1 MNVDEWEYEDS
12 GEGSSFLATLPA
24 MISQRKLLLLIPAAV
39 LLLAGIAA
47 ALLLPTVYRSTST
60 MLVES
65 SQFDAGAS
73 SEQTTEV
80 IDQRIAKIKQQI
92 LSRPT
97 LIEMIQQQGL
107 YSDRR
112 SKEPLSTIVSDMR
125 DSATITPVSAEIQ
138 SRGSKS
144 STIAFALSF
153 DYSDP
158 IKAQAVA
165 QDMTERILDLDSTL
179 NAEQAKT
186 TVQFLTD
193 QAASLQKQM
202 SDLESQINQ
211 IKGQNG
217 IAFSSM
223 GATMI
228 GGSSGSLDVQ
238 IAQLQRDNQQLN
250 AQRDVTK
257 GSAPRDPIVMNA
269 EAQLAAAR
277 AVYSETH
284 PDVVIAKQRLAEAKE
299 LAARNVEKQP
309 IDTIDAQIAF
319 NNSQIAKLS
328 AMRGQEAARSAA
340 MLGAQSRAPLVME
353 QVAQLQQKL
362 EGLNDQYQQV
372 STKLMSAQANARVED
387 EQMGERLSVID
398 PPVVPDDPVSPN
410 RPALIAGGLA
420 AGIMVGLGLIL
431 LLELIYRPIRGG
443 EALRAITN
451 EAPLVMIPVIDTGE
465 KLSWHQRLR
474 AFRPWRFGRF
484 RRATESAAA

>member
-1 MNVDEWEYEDS
+1 MSTETWDDEDT
-12 GEGSSFLATLPA
+12 GEGSSFLAHLPA
-24 MISQRKLLLLIPAAV
+24 MISQRKWMLIVPAIVA
-39 LLLAGIAA
+39 LAGGTAA
-47 ALLLPTVYRSTST
+47 AFLLPTVYRSTAT

-65 SQFDAGAS
+65 SQFEADPTA
-73 SEQTTEV
+73 EPTTEV

-107 YSDRR
+107 YADRR

-125 DSATITPVSAEIQ
+125 DAATITPVSAEIQ
-138 SRGSKS
+138 GRGPRS
-144 STIAFALSF
+144 STIAFSLSF

-158 IKAQAVA
+158 IKAQSVA
-165 QDMTERILDLDSTL
+165 QELTERILDIDSTL

-186 TVQFLTD
+186 SVQFLTD
-193 QAASLQKQM
+193 QSTGLQKQIAE
-202 SDLESQINQ
+202 LEAQINQ
-211 IKGQNG
+211 IKSQNG
-217 IAFSSM
+217 IALSSV

-228 GGSSGSLDVQ
+228 GSSSGGIDIQ

-257 GSAPRDPIVMNA
+257 GSAPRDPVVMNA

-299 LAARNVEKQP
+299 LANRNVEKQP
-309 IDTIDAQIAF
+309 VDTLDAQIAF
-319 NNSQIAKLS
+319 NNSQIAKLT
-328 AMRGQEAARSAA
+328 AMRSQEAARSSAV
-340 MLGAQSRAPLVME
+340 LGAQSRAPLVME

-362 EGLNDQYQQV
+362 EGLNTQYQQV

-398 PPVVPDDPVSPN
+398 PPVVPDEPVSPN

-420 AGIMVGLGLIL
+420 AGIIAGLGLIL
-431 LLELIYRPIRGG
+431 LLELFYRPIRGG
-443 EALRAITN
+443 EALREITN
-451 EAPLVMIPVIDTGE
+451 EAPLVMIPVIETGE
-465 KLSWHQRLR
+465 KLPWHKRLR
-474 AFRPWRFGRF
+474 AIRLWPFGKF
-484 RRATESAAA
+484 RRAAEGAAA